1 METPEISHGSGQEQ
15 HASLAGGAR
24 TGERFGIT
32 ILTPTWD
39 RACLLPRLHES
50 IASQV
55 SAGLNVEWLVIDD
68 GSRDETARLVV
79 GWAEQSDFP
88 IRYEKIPHGGKHRA
102 LNRGF
107 ALASGDW
114 VAIIDS
120 DDWLMEGGLRR
131 LHDTLQAARRAN
143 AKIAF
148 MPIKV
153 IDRDRQYR
161 FRQPNRRV
169 DVSERYDTE
178 PDFDCTCAFHK
189 SLQPIALREFG
200 DEKFLA
206 EASLVH
212 NLPAGVGAY
221 LSDAVC
227 VAVEYQPDGLSATI
241 LRQRMDSP
249 VGATFTYQSIFR
261 NSARMP
267 TRLRSLVNYARF
279 WWHARLSGRTPCK
292 PQGLIQALVIPAA
305 LPLAIVDKIRTRAKD

>member
-1 METPEISHGSGQEQ
+1 METPEISHGSSQEQ
-15 HASLAGGAR
+15 NASFSDGAR
-24 TGERFGIT
+24 TGKRFGIT

-50 IASQV
+50 IASQA
-55 SAGLNVEWLVIDD
+55 SAGPEIDWLVIDD
-68 GSRDETARLVV
+68 GSRDETARLVA
-79 GWAEQSDFP
+79 GWAERSGFP
-88 IRYEKIPHGGKHRA
+88 IRYEKIEHGGKHRA

-107 ALASGDW
+107 ALATGDW

-131 LHDTLQAARRAN
+131 LHETLQAARQAD

-153 IDRDRQYR
+153 IDRERQYR

-169 DVSERYDTE
+169 DVAERYDAE

-200 DEKFLA
+200 GEKFLA
-206 EASLVH
+206 EASLMH
-212 NLPAGVGAY
+212 NLPAGVGAF
-221 LSDAVC
+221 LSDAIC

-261 NSARMP
+261 NSARLP
-267 TRLRSLVNYARF
+267 TRLRSLLNYARF
-279 WWHARLSGRTPCK
+279 WWHARLTGRTPCT
-292 PQGLIQALVIPAA
+292 PLGPMQALMIPAA
-305 LPLAIVDKIRTRAKD
+305 LPLAIIDRIRTRPED